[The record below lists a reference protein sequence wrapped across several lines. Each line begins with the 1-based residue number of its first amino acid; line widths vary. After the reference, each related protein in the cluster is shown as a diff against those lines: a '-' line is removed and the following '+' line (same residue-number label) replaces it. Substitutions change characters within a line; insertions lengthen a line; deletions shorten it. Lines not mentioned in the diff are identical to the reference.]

1 MLKKINLKM
10 ILCGVAVLIGVVAAC
25 MIFAP
30 AIASKQ
36 AGGDPITGLEVAF
49 GKKAEMIG
57 MGIGASAYMLP
68 FFLAIIGVALAV
80 VAMLGK
86 GGKIVPIVAAVCFVG
101 AAICYFLPLVMVRPD
116 FGELGDKM
124 TSDQKSEAVKEFR
137 EMMKKAGDV
146 GAGAIV
152 GGIFSIIAAVV
163 SVVPVFV
170 CKD

>member
-10 ILCGVAVLIGVVAAC
+10 ILCGVAVLFGVIAAC

-30 AIASKQ
+30 AIVGKQDAS
-36 AGGDPITGLEVAF
+36 DPMSGLDVAF
-49 GKKAEMIG
+49 GNKDDTFG
-57 MGIGASAYMLP
+57 MGLGASAYMLP
-68 FFLAIIGVALAV
+68 FFLALIGVVLAV
-80 VAMLGK
+80 VALLGK

-116 FGELGDKM
+116 FGEAGDLM
-124 TSDQKSEAVKEFR
+124 NSDQKSEAVKKFR
-137 EMMKKAGDV
+137 ESLKEFGEV